1 MKVAVGGLFEGL
13 VGFHQLY
20 LLSSFA
26 RNICEYV
33 SAYAEA
39 SKAYSLTDGPTH
51 QEEQIAFALYGTFIP
66 SSSHLGRIDIFLDH
80 NANCFH

>member
-1 MKVAVGGLFEGL
+1 MQVAVGGLFEAF

-20 LLSSFA
+20 LLSSFP

-39 SKAYSLTDGPTH
+39 SKAYSLTYGP
-51 QEEQIAFALYGTFIP
+51 AY
-66 SSSHLGRIDIFLDH
+66 
-80 NANCFH
+80 